1 MPFIIVSVM
10 IQIKIF
16 ELLSLYTHKL
26 GKLHKGSKIT
36 SINLLAYL
44 KVRMGDFSQDGG
56 GSRYILLPHTT
67 KRRTTTNS
75 KTKTTR
81 TARKSSHIEVQQPR
95 NYIRN
100 TLSDW

>member
-1 MPFIIVSVM
+1 M

-16 ELLSLYTHKL
+16 KLLPLYTHKL

-44 KVRMGDFSQDGG
+44 KVRMGDFSQDRG

-67 KRRTTTNS
+67 KRRTTTNL
-75 KTKTTR
+75 KTKQELPENQTIW
-81 TARKSSHIEVQQPR
+81 KSDTQGVKEE
-95 NYIRN
+95 
-100 TLSDW
+100 TFT